1 MRLRGLRRAP
11 EVLCAASWLLVAL
24 GCAQDA
30 GQRDRGPRTLEPAG
44 ASLGAAAQR
53 ANGSAWKAV
62 QGADFNLDGMSD
74 VLWGDEEQNLMAVWL
89 MEGTRLLAPGPAIP
103 GPLGEGW
110 VAAAAADFNHDGMAD
125 VLWNNPEQNLAA
137 VWLMEGTR
145 LLAPG
150 PFIPGPIGDGWV
162 VPSAADFNH
171 DGVADVL
178 WNNPEQNLMAVWL
191 MEGTRLLAPGPFI
204 PGPIGDGWVV
214 VPNLT
219 DHGRDGMADVVWNN
233 PEQNLMAIWL
243 MEGNRLLAPGPLIPG
258 PAGDGWKALAV
269 GDANFDGMG
278 DVVWDHPE
286 RNLTAVWLMEGS
298 QLLAPGPLIPGPAGD
313 GWIVVAANDFNGDGE
328 ADVLWTNAEQELS
341 AIWLMEGSRLIAAG
355 PAIPGP
361 P

>member
-1 MRLRGLRRAP
+1 MRGLMR
-11 EVLCAASWLLVAL
+11 VLERLAAASGVLVAL

-30 GQRDRGPRTLEPAG
+30 GQRDRGPSTLEPSG

-53 ANGSAWKAV
+53 VNGSAWKAV

-89 MEGTRLLAPGPAIP
+89 MEGTRLLAPGPSIP

-171 DGVADVL
+171 DGMADVL
-178 WNNPEQNLMAVWL
+178 WNNPEQNLATVWL

-219 DHGRDGMADVVWNN
+219 DHGRDSMADVVWNN
-233 PEQNLMAIWL
+233 PEQNLMAVWL
-243 MEGNRLLAPGPLIPG
+243 MEGTHLLAPGPLIPG

-298 QLLAPGPLIPGPAGD
+298 QLLAPGPVIPGPAGD
-313 GWIVVAANDFNGDGE
+313 GWIVVAANDFNGDGD
-328 ADVLWTNAEQELS
+328 ADVLWTSAEQGLM
-341 AIWLMEGSRLIAAG
+341 AIWLITGGWLLTPG
-355 PAIPGP
+355 PVIPGP
-361 P
+361 Q